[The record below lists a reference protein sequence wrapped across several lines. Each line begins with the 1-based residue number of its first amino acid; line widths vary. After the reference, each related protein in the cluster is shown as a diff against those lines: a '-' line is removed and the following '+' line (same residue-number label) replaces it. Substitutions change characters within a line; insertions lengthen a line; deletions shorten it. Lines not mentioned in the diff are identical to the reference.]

1 MSELKALPCPF
12 CGGEAETIMGPVPCK
27 WGVRCINCDVWR
39 DDRCDSE
46 GDAIAS
52 WNRRALPARGVGVKP
67 LSAKQIRQLAAE
79 LHQVKETVVAGQCF
93 LTLSDGSLSAM
104 QTLVAAFA
112 PTDAAHVNE
121 TPKSEHDAGNVL
133 TDAALEVTAINR
145 GQSIALL
152 SDGQT
157 IPITTWLDAD
167 GECGAGTAT
176 TCVCGPDAGGRWY
189 AVDLAGFDDT
199 VTQ

>member
-1 MSELKALPCPF
+1 MNELKALPCPF

-39 DDRCDSE
+39 DDRCDTKTE
-46 GDAIAS
+46 AIAS
-52 WNRRALPARGVGVKP
+52 WNRRAPVE
-67 LSAKQIRQLAAE
+67 S
-79 LHQVKETVVAGQCF
+79 
-93 LTLSDGSLSAM
+93 
-104 QTLVAAFA
+104 
-112 PTDAAHVNE
+112 
-121 TPKSEHDAGNVL
+121 
-133 TDAALEVTAINR
+133 ALEVTAINR

-176 TCVCGPDAGGRWY
+176 TCVCGPDASGRWY
-189 AVDLAGFDDT
+189 AVDLAGFDDA